1 MSTPQQPV
9 RSFLRSLVLRTFKIN
24 FELNAFIVSRMFYLS
39 TKAFFDSNFFPS
51 PIARSRCP
59 RIPTIST
66 AQSHSLVICQKS
78 QLFFCRH
85 IAAIIQ
91 SFHQLESIFTCH
103 SFGSL
108 LSITHSRSVTRRFF
122 GLNNSPPRSGHGEFS
137 CNRLSLPKMFLLQVH
152 RIISMNEKI

>member
-1 MSTPQQPV
+1 MNTPQQPF
-9 RSFLRSLVLRTFKIN
+9 RSFLRSLLLQTFKIN
-24 FELNAFIVSRMFYLS
+24 FEQTAFIVSRMFYLS

-51 PIARSRCP
+51 PIVRSRCP

-66 AQSHSLVICQKS
+66 AQSHSSVICQKS
-78 QLFFCRH
+78 QLFCRH

-103 SFGSL
+103 SFASL

-122 GLNNSPPRSGHGEFS
+122 GLNDSPPRSGHGEFS

-152 RIISMNEKI
+152 RIIPLNGKI